1 MRRYLSSSDNNA
13 KSQLASDEVEQIS
26 ENLFF
31 VAASPAMR
39 KLRTQI
45 EVLAQV
51 NVPVLIVG
59 ESGSGKEV
67 AARLIHKVSAR
78 SAFQFL
84 RVNCAALPGDLLQ
97 SELFGY
103 ERGAFTGA
111 ERTKA
116 GKFEL
121 CQNGTILLDEFAEM
135 PTGQQTKLLH
145 VLRDKQFFRLSGE
158 TTINVDVRI
167 LAATNVNI
175 EQALAEKK
183 LREDLHHRLSAFTV
197 HVPPLRERRDEIPL
211 LLGNFMNRL
220 ARHYGLPPRVFSP
233 AVLDACQRYPWPGNL
248 RELENFVK
256 RYLLTGG
263 DGLALNEL
271 NTNLNGTFGEV
282 NLSKSSESLTA
293 PESESSQSEEHTSS
307 LKSLASAK
315 GIAERNAIAV
325 ALTQTRWNRKAAAR
339 LLLIS
344 YRALLYKI
352 QQYDLSP
359 PEYSSRHL
367 GASAPEVV
375 TKGANPNG

>member
-1 MRRYLSSSDNNA
+1 MRRYLSSRENNG
-13 KSQLASDEVEQIS
+13 KSELASNEIGQIS

-51 NVPVLIVG
+51 NAPVLIVG

-67 AARLIHKVSAR
+67 AARLIHKLSAR

-84 RVNCAALPGDLLQ
+84 KVNCAALAGDQLE

-111 ERTKA
+111 LRTKV

-121 CQNGTILLDEFAEM
+121 CQKGTILLDKFAEM
-135 PTGQQTKLLH
+135 PTGQQAKLLH
-145 VLRDKQFFRLSGE
+145 VLQDKQFFRRGGQ
-158 TTINVDVRI
+158 TTINVNVRI

-183 LREDLHHRLSAFTV
+183 LREDLYYGLSAFTV

-211 LLGNFMNRL
+211 LLGNVMNRL
-220 ARHYGLPPRVFSP
+220 ARHCGLPPRVFSP
-233 AVLDACQRYPWPGNL
+233 AVLDACQSYPWPGNL

-256 RYLLTGG
+256 RYLVMGG
-263 DGLALNEL
+263 EGLALSEL
-271 NTNLNGTFGEV
+271 NTNVNGIFGEV
-282 NLSKSSESLTA
+282 YLSKTSEQLTA
-293 PESESSQSEEHTSS
+293 PEGDFSESEEHTSN
-307 LKSLASAK
+307 LKSLARAK
-315 GIAERNAIAV
+315 GIAERNAIAI

-352 QQYDLSP
+352 QQYDLVP
-359 PEYSSRHL
+359 PELSSHHL
-367 GASAPEVV
+367 GAPTPEVMI
-375 TKGANPNG
+375 KRANPNA